1 MTEIAESFGSQNKT
15 VIGHLWKSIQ
25 DGQDIA
31 PEPLLGESRLSPDER
46 ERVLTLFAQHG
57 TDLLRPVYDALEES
71 VPWEELHV
79 LRLYFVTKALKEDT
93 SQSDDAR

>member
-15 VIGHLWKSIQ
+15 VISHLWKSIQ

-31 PEPLLGESRLSPDER
+31 PEPLLGESRLSPTNGSASWR
-46 ERVLTLFAQHG
+46 YLLSMAR
-57 TDLLRPVYDALEES
+57 DLLRPVYDALEES

-93 SQSDDAR
+93 SPI